1 MSKVRS
7 SNTSYPNNHRP
18 LRIKAL
24 KKELLETISPYHKDN
39 ELKLDYII
47 TSAMKKR

>member
-1 MSKVRS
+1 MNKVRS

-18 LRIKAL
+18 LKIKAL
-24 KKELLETISPYHKDN
+24 KKDVLEAISPYHKDN

-47 TSAMKKR
+47 TMATKKG

>member
-1 MSKVRS
+1 V
-7 SNTSYPNNHRP
+7 
-18 LRIKAL
+18 
-24 KKELLETISPYHKDN
+24 LETISPYHKDN